1 MSISFQTN
9 IASMI
14 AAVNLNNNNN
24 FQTNTIEQLTSG
36 YRINNSGDDAA
47 GLAVANGYAA
57 NISEL
62 TQGVLNGNQGVNT
75 LQIID
80 GGLSNISTM
89 LNRMQTLATES
100 ATTTF
105 TGNRA
110 TLDQEYQTLIGEINR
125 EAGNVG
131 LGATNNTN
139 AADLSVYIGGG
150 QTSQSGSA
158 VNINLTNG
166 LVDATALGLTGT
178 SVSGASPVKITG
190 NTALTAVQNG
200 LIAVGNTETYTVNTS
215 AGSSTFGITG
225 QAGDTA
231 TSQLARLNADL
242 GTLGISA
249 SLNTS
254 GELTFSSP
262 QGFSVSVSDSAGT
275 GLATSLANPLTNIIN
290 TSLNNST
297 INYVAADINGTTG
310 TVGTTGV
317 STTYAIT
324 EGTTTATINLGT
336 GLSDSAALQSI
347 NQQLQSAGITD
358 LTAVATGTTGQY
370 SLQGATNY
378 TVTQTAGSGAPTSA
392 TLNPSA
398 NVPADDPSAVTAST
412 GGNGALNAINAVT
425 AAVQLLGKVQG
436 TVGAGENDLNYAIG
450 LANSQITNFSA
461 TESSI
466 RDADVATEAA
476 NLTKAQV
483 LEQASVAAMA
493 QANSAPQVILSLLKS
508 A

>member
-14 AAVNLNNNNN
+14 AAVNLNNNNH

-57 NISEL
+57 SVAEL

-80 GGLSNISTM
+80 GGLGNISTM

-110 TLDQEYQTLIGEINR
+110 TLNQEYQTLIGEINR

-131 LGATNNTN
+131 LGATNATN
-139 AADLSVYIGGG
+139 VANLSVFIGGG
-150 QTSQSGSA
+150 QSSTTGSA

-166 LVDATALGLTGT
+166 LVDATALGLEGT
-178 SVSGASPVKITG
+178 SVGGSAPVTIGTL
-190 NTALTAVQNG
+190 ANG
-200 LIAVGNTETYTVNTS
+200 TIAVGATETFTVNTASGS
-215 AGSSTFGITG
+215 ATFGITG

-231 TSQLARLNADL
+231 SSQLAELNQDL

-249 SLNTS
+249 SLDTS
-254 GELTFSSP
+254 GKLAFSSP
-262 QGFSVSVSDSAGT
+262 TAYNIGITGP
-275 GLATSLANPLTNIIN
+275 GLATGGESNIN
-290 TSLNNST
+290 TSLNNET
-297 INYVAADINGTTG
+297 LTYVAGDAATQ
-310 TVGTTGV
+310 
-317 STTYAIT
+317 YKIT
-324 EGTTTATINLGT
+324 EGTTTATINLAT
-336 GLSDSAALQSI
+336 GLSDSAAIQDI
-347 NQQLQSAGITD
+347 NSQLQAQGITD
-358 LTAVATGTTGQY
+358 LQAVDTSATETGGNF
-370 SLQGATNY
+370 SLQGAQPFSTI
-378 TVTQTAGSGAPTSA
+378 VTQGTGLAGNPPLNGAPQAPAAAGSS
-392 TLNPSA
+392 
-398 NVPADDPSAVTAST
+398 TAAAA
-412 GGNGALNAINAVT
+412 GNGALAAINAVT

-436 TVGAGENDLNYAIG
+436 TVGAGENDLNYAIN

-493 QANSAPQVILSLLKS
+493 QANSAPQVILSLLKT
-508 A
+508 

>member
-1 MSISFQTN
+1 
-9 IASMI
+9 MI
-14 AAVNLNNNNN
+14 AAVNLSNNNN

-57 NISEL
+57 SVSEL

-110 TLDQEYQTLIGEINR
+110 TLNQEYQTLIGEINR
-125 EAGNVG
+125 EAANIG
-131 LGATNNTN
+131 LGSSNSGN

-150 QTSQSGSA
+150 KTAQSGSS
-158 VNINLTNG
+158 VNVDLSNG
-166 LVDATALGLTGT
+166 LVDATALGLSGT
-178 SVSGASPVKITG
+178 SVAGTSPVT
-190 NTALTAVQNG
+190 
-200 LIAVGNTETYTVNTS
+200 VGNVANGVIADGDTETYTVNTAS
-215 AGSSTFGITG
+215 GSSTFGITG

-231 TSQLARLNADL
+231 SSQLARLNADL
-242 GTLGISA
+242 GTDGISA
-249 SLNTS
+249 TLDAN
-254 GELTFSSP
+254 GKLAFSSP
-262 QGFSVSVSDSAGT
+262 GAFSVSIADATAGST
-275 GLATSLANPLTNIIN
+275 GLGASNATGVTNAIN
-290 TSLNNST
+290 TALNNST

-324 EGTTTATINLGT
+324 EGTTTATVNLAA

-347 NQQLQSAGITD
+347 NSQLQSAGITD
-358 LTAVATGTTGQY
+358 LSAVSTGTTGAF
-370 SLQGATNY
+370 SLQGASTY
-378 TVTQTAGSGAPTSA
+378 TVSQTAGSGAPTSA
-392 TLNPSA
+392 TLNPST
-398 NVPADDPSAVTAST
+398 NVTADSPSAVTAAT
-412 GGNGALNAINAVT
+412 GGGGALDAINAVT
-425 AAVQLLGKVQG
+425 AAVQLLGTVQG

-493 QANSAPQVILSLLKS
+493 QANSAPQAILSLLKS
-508 A
+508 S

>member
-9 IASMI
+9 VASMI

-57 NISEL
+57 SVAEL

-100 ATTTF
+100 ATSTF

-110 TLDQEYQTLIGEINR
+110 TLNDEYQTLITEINR
-125 EAGNVG
+125 EAGNIG
-131 LGATNNTN
+131 LSSAN
-139 AADLSVYIGGG
+139 ASNAQNLSVYIGGG
-150 QTSQSGSA
+150 ADAATGST
-158 VNINLTNG
+158 VNVNLANG
-166 LVDATALGLTGT
+166 LVDATALGLANT
-178 SVSGASPVKITG
+178 SVLAATPVTIGSAAAVPITAG
-190 NTALTAVQNG
+190 T
-200 LIAVGNTETYTVNTS
+200 TETFTVNTAS
-215 AGSSTFGITG
+215 GLSTFTVTG
-225 QAGDTA
+225 AAGDTVA
-231 TSQLARLNADL
+231 TQLQDLNSQLSSV
-242 GTLGISA
+242 GVTA
-249 SLNTS
+249 SLDKNGMLAFAS
-254 GELTFSSP
+254 G
-262 QGFSVSVSDSAGT
+262 SAFNIAITGA
-275 GLATSLANPLTNIIN
+275 GLAAGGETGSN
-290 TSLNNST
+290 TSLNT
-297 INYVAADINGTTG
+297 QAL
-310 TVGTTGV
+310 
-317 STTYAIT
+317 TYAAGTFQVT
-324 EGTTTATINLGT
+324 EGATTANVSLAA
-336 GLSDSAALQSI
+336 GLTDAQAVTSI
-347 NQQLQSAGITD
+347 NAQLQAAGIADVEAVDTSAGGGA
-358 LTAVATGTTGQY
+358 L
-370 SLQGATNY
+370 SLQGGNTF
-378 TVTQTAGSGAPTSA
+378 TVSNAVGVTAGAYTNA
-392 TLNPSA
+392 TA
-398 NVPADDPSAVTAST
+398 GTDAGPAA
-412 GGNGALNAINAVT
+412 AIDAVT
-425 AAVQLLGKVQG
+425 AAVQLLGQVQG
-436 TVGAGENDLNYAIG
+436 YVGAGENDLNYAIG

-493 QANSAPQVILSLLKS
+493 QANAAPQAILSLLKS

>member
-14 AAVNLNNNNN
+14 AAVNLNSNNN

-125 EAGNVG
+125 EASNIG
-131 LGATNNTN
+131 LGSTNGTN

-150 QTSQSGSA
+150 KTAQSGSA
-158 VNINLTNG
+158 VNINLSNG
-166 LVDATALGLTGT
+166 LVDSSALGLSGT
-178 SVSGASPVKITG
+178 SVNGTSPVTIGT
-190 NTALTAVQNG
+190 TANG
-200 LIAVGNTETYTVNTS
+200 PIAVGTTESFTVNTS
-215 AGSSTFGITG
+215 AGSTTFGITG
-225 QAGDTA
+225 QNGDTA
-231 TSQLARLNADL
+231 ASQLAELNQDL
-242 GTLGISA
+242 GTVGVSA
-249 SLNTS
+249 SLDST
-254 GELTFSSP
+254 GKLAFDSP
-262 QGFSVSVSDSAGT
+262 NAFSVSITGA
-275 GLATSLANPLTNIIN
+275 GLATGGEIGIN
-290 TSLNNST
+290 KALNNESLT
-297 INYVAADINGTTG
+297 YVAADAA
-310 TVGTTGV
+310 
-317 STTYAIT
+317 TTYKIT
-324 EGTTTATINLGT
+324 EGTTTATVNVAT
-336 GLSDSAALQSI
+336 GLTDSAALQSI
-347 NQQLQSAGITD
+347 NSQLTSQGITD
-358 LTAVATGTTGQY
+358 LQAVADGTGTVGAY
-370 SLQGATNY
+370 SLQGAQPFT
-378 TVTQTAGSGAPTSA
+378 TQVTAGTGVAGNAGVSVAA
-392 TLNPSA
+392 
-398 NVPADDPSAVTAST
+398 T
-412 GGNGALNAINAVT
+412 GGGGALDAINAVT